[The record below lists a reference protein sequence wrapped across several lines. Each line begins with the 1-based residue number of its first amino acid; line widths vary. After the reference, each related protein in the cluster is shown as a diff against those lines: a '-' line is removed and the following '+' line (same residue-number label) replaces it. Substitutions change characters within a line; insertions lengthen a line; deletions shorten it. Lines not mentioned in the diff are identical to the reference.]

1 MTSDGPQEKRAR
13 NACPYCGEPLGVGFG
28 DFLPTKR
35 SGPAIVKCL
44 ACKGTARVAT
54 SAQIA
59 GVAGLILG
67 LLGGAIASAR
77 LITEHSQQS
86 TLLALGGA
94 MAGAFLLSYTL
105 GYTFLRFEPFGEP
118 PSRAAVR
125 DRTKRGRRRKK

>member
-13 NACPYCGEPLGVGFG
+13 NACPYCGEALSVGFG

-35 SGPAIVKCL
+35 SGPAIVKCS
-44 ACKGTARVAT
+44 ACKGSARVAT

-67 LLGGAIASAR
+67 LLAGAIAGAR
-77 LITEHSQQS
+77 LITEQSQQS

-94 MAGAFLLSYTL
+94 VAGAFLLSYTL
-105 GYTFLRFEPFGEP
+105 GYTFLRFEPHGEP
-118 PSRAAVR
+118 PSRAVVR
-125 DRTKRGRRRKK
+125 DRTKRGRRRKR

>member
-1 MTSDGPQEKRAR
+1 MTNDGSEEKRPR
-13 NACPYCGEPLGVGFG
+13 NACPYCGEPLSVGFG

-35 SGPAIVKCL
+35 SGPAIVKCA

-54 SAQIA
+54 SAQLA

-77 LITEHSQQS
+77 LITEQSQQS
-86 TLLALGGA
+86 TLLALGA
-94 MAGAFLLSYTL
+94 AVAGAFLLSYTL
-105 GYTFLRFEPFGEP
+105 GYTFLRFEPYGEP

-125 DRTKRGRRRKK
+125 DRAKRGRRRRK